1 MNFQYDE
8 IISQFTWY
16 LLPFFRVAGFIMV
29 SPIFSTG
36 FVPIRVRL
44 GLSVMLALVVM
55 PNLNPDL
62 PPYIKFDPVSLSGLF
77 MIAQQVM
84 IGIALG
90 FVMQIVFAAIVN
102 AGQLVGMQMG
112 LGFAQMMDPQ
122 SGVTV
127 PVISQ
132 FYNLMGV
139 LLFLAMNGHLVLI
152 QILVDSFSI
161 LPVGAGGLPTSA
173 FINIAYFGAWMFSGA
188 VIIALPAIISLLMI
202 SVVMGVITKS
212 TPQMNIFAV
221 GFAISIIAGFI
232 IILVTLSTAF
242 PQMANLFGEGFKFM
256 REMLSHG

>member
-8 IISQFTWY
+8 IVSQFSWY
-16 LLPFFRVAGFIMV
+16 LLPFFRVAAFIMV
-29 SPIFSTG
+29 APIFSTG
-36 FVPIRVRL
+36 FIPGRVRL
-44 GLSVMLALVVM
+44 GIAVMLALVIA
-55 PNLNPDL
+55 PGLSPDL
-62 PPYIKFDPVSLSGLF
+62 HFDPVSLGGLI
-77 MIAQQVM
+77 MIVQQVM
-84 IGIALG
+84 IGVALG
-90 FVMQIVFAAIVN
+90 FVMQLVFAAIVN

-152 QILVDSFSI
+152 QILADSFTI
-161 LPVGAGGLPTSA
+161 LPVGAGGLPNSA
-173 FINIAYFGAWMFSGA
+173 LINIAYFGAWMFSGA
-188 VIIALPAIISLLMI
+188 LIIALPAIMALLMI

-232 IILVTLSTAF
+232 IILVTLSSAF
-242 PQMANLFGEGFKFM
+242 PQMASLFGEGFTLM
-256 REMLSHG
+256 REMLVNG

>member
-1 MNFQYDE
+1 MNFQFDE
-8 IISQFTWY
+8 IVSQFTWY
-16 LLPFFRVAGFIMV
+16 LLPFFRVAGFVMV
-29 SPIFSTG
+29 APIFSTS
-36 FVPIRVRL
+36 FIPPRVRL
-44 GLSVMLALVVM
+44 GLAMMLSLVVA

-62 PPYIKFDPVSLSGLF
+62 HFDPISLAGGA
-77 MIAQQVM
+77 MILQQVM
-84 IGIALG
+84 IGVALG
-90 FVMQIVFAAIVN
+90 FVMQIIFAAIVN

-122 SGVTV
+122 TGVSV

-132 FYNLMGV
+132 FYNVMGV

-161 LPVGAGGLPTSA
+161 LPVGAGGLPNSA
-173 FINIAYFGAWMFSGA
+173 LINIAYFSAWMFSGA
-188 VIIALPAIISLLMI
+188 LIIALPAIISLLMI
-202 SVVMGVITKS
+202 SVVMGVVTKS

-221 GFAISIIAGFI
+221 GFAITIIAGFI

-242 PQMANLFGEGFKFM
+242 PQMADLFGEGFKFM